1 MSHNST
7 NTGLHDFVWLRVLGH
22 YALSGVRVAP
32 RGISGFGLFLDAL
45 VGDNS
50 IFSLEATL

>member
-22 YALSGVRVAP
+22 YALSAVRVAP
-32 RGISGFGLFLDAL
+32 RAVSGFGFFPDAL
-45 VGDNS
+45 LGDNP
-50 IFSLEATL
+50 ILSLEAAL